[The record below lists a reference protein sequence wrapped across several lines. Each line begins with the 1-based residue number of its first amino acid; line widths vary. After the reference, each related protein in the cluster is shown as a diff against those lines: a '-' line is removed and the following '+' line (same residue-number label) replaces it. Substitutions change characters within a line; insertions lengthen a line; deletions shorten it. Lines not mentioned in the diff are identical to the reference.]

1 MTEPIGK
8 MFFKK
13 IYNSD
18 DVYVFKWQKDMLIF
32 PKKIRFDVIYQ
43 QFKPIREDIPLPL
56 QCREIKIK
64 KNPKLFIQ
72 ECMKG
77 QNDRIYARVSGV
89 TFTDQNIFPTLNYG
103 PIAVWAG
110 GR

>member
-56 QCREIKIK
+56 
-64 KNPKLFIQ
+64 
-72 ECMKG
+72 
-77 QNDRIYARVSGV
+77 
-89 TFTDQNIFPTLNYG
+89 
-103 PIAVWAG
+103 
-110 GR
+110 